1 MSTQALL
8 GVILPV
14 FGLIGIGY
22 FVVAV
27 GLVSD
32 RIGDALAEFV
42 FTVTLPLLLFRT
54 LSTAGWPDVSPWPF
68 WLTYFT
74 GVAIVWFLATV
85 IVRKVFKRDA
95 RSGVVAGISA
105 GYSNLVLLGIP
116 VVNQAFGEEGL
127 VIILML
133 VSIHLAVMMTASA
146 IQTEVAAQQD
156 GLNDAAL
163 DLLTVAKRVI
173 ISLLKNPI
181 IIGTLSGV
189 AYNATGLP
197 LDGIPRVLIDRVA
210 DIAIPCALL
219 ALGMALKRYGVS
231 GSIMPAA
238 AITALK
244 VLVLPVIIYLLA
256 RYVAHMPPLYVAV
269 ATIGATCPTGVNAY
283 LIASRIG
290 TGHALSATVIT
301 LSTAASLVMMGFWL
315 TIFGH

>member
-27 GLVSD
+27 GLVGD

-42 FTVTLPLLLFRT
+42 FTVSLPLLLFRT
-54 LSTAGWPDVSPWPF
+54 LGTAGWPDVSPWPF

-85 IVRKVFKRDA
+85 IVRKIFGRDA

-116 VVNQAFGEEGL
+116 VINQAFGQDGL

-146 IQTEVAAQQD
+146 IHTEVAAQRD

-163 DLLTVAKRVI
+163 DLLTVARRVI
-173 ISLLKNPI
+173 VSLLKNPI

-219 ALGMALKRYGVS
+219 ALGMALKRYGVR

-238 AITALK
+238 AITILK
-244 VLVLPVIIYLLA
+244 VVVLPVIIFLLA

-315 TIFGH
+315 TVLGH

>member
-22 FVVAV
+22 FVVGV
-27 GLVSD
+27 GLIGD

-42 FTVTLPLLLFRT
+42 FTISLPLLLFRT
-54 LSTAGWPDVSPWPF
+54 LATAGWPDVSPWPF

-74 GVAIVWFLATV
+74 GVAIVWFLATL
-85 IVRKVFKRDA
+85 ITRRVFGRDA
-95 RSGVVAGISA
+95 RAGMVAGISA

-116 VVNQAFGEEGL
+116 VINQAFGQEGL

-146 IQTEVAAQQD
+146 IHIEIAAQRD
-156 GLNDAAL
+156 GLNDEAL
-163 DLLTVAKRVI
+163 NLVTVAKRVI

-197 LDGIPRVLIDRVA
+197 LDGIPRILIDKVA

-219 ALGMALKRYGVS
+219 ALGMALKRYGVR
-231 GSIMPAA
+231 GSILPAA
-238 AITALK
+238 AITVLK
-244 VLVLPVIIYLLA
+244 VVVLPVIVYFIA

-283 LIASRIG
+283 LIATRIG

-301 LSTAASLVMMGFWL
+301 LTTAASLLMMGFWL
-315 TIFGH
+315 TVLGH